1 MKSTLTTI
9 KGPLPFVRK
18 HVGGG
23 ETSRSRGLDV
33 APPTDAASLAGISFF
48 ASRSRNCRESL
59 RDIEA
64 CLRSV
69 RSKL

>member
-33 APPTDAASLAGISFF
+33 A
-48 ASRSRNCRESL
+48 
-59 RDIEA
+59 
-64 CLRSV
+64 
-69 RSKL
+69 